1 MRQSVPSARGEAPN
15 GLASTG
21 DSVFNS
27 DWTTLHTPAVTVPV
41 FRGPAG
47 LPMGAQFV
55 GAYGADYR
63 TLACA
68 AWALR
73 ALSQLPPPYPPPH
86 TAREG
91 SYC

>member
-1 MRQSVPSARGEAPN
+1 MCQSVPSARGEAPK

-41 FRGPAG
+41 FTGPAG

-55 GAYGADYR
+55 GAYGADYK

-68 AWALR
+68 EWAFR
-73 ALSQLPPPYPPPH
+73 ALS
-86 TAREG
+86 
-91 SYC
+91 